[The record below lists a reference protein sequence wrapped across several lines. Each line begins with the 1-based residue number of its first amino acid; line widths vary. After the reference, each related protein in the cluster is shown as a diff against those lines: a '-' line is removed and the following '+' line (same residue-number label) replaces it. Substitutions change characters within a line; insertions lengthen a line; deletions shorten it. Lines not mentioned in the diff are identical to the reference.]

1 MVSSPTS
8 PAPYNLSPGT
18 RVVWMSTGGY
28 AEYTAVDAGS
38 AWRVPDGITL
48 ERACAA
54 ILQGLTALTLI
65 DEAYEVK
72 KGDWVL
78 VPAAAGGTGGWLC
91 QLIKA
96 RGGHVVATAST
107 EEKRKLALS
116 YGAEVAV
123 GYDEAIETVK
133 EKTGGKGVA
142 ASFDGVGKATFDLSL
157 EALARKGTLVSFG
170 NASGPVAP
178 LTISRLTAKNAKVCR
193 PTMVNYLVTR
203 EEKERYAGELW
214 EIMERPGFRIE
225 VHETYPLSEIKKAH
239 TDLEGR
245 KTTGKLLLDP
255 SK

>member
-1 MVSSPTS
+1 M
-8 PAPYNLSPGT
+8 G
-18 RVVWMSTGGY
+18 TGGY
-28 AEYTAVDAGS
+28 AEYTAVS
-38 AWRVPDGITL
+38 AESVWKVPGPIPLD
-48 ERACAA
+48 RACAA

-96 RGGHVVATAST
+96 RGGHVIATAST
-107 EEKRKLALS
+107 PEKRKLAEE
-116 YGAEVAV
+116 YGADVAV
-123 GYDEAIETVK
+123 SYEEAIATVK

-142 ASFDGVGKATFDLSL
+142 ASFDGVGASTFDMSL
-157 EALARKGTLVSFG
+157 EALARKGTVVSFG
-170 NASGPVAP
+170 NASGPVPP

-214 EIMERPGFRIE
+214 EIMERPGFRVE
-225 VHETYPLSEIKKAH
+225 VHETYPLSEIRKAH
-239 TDLEGR
+239 EDLEGR

>member
-1 MVSSPTS
+1 M
-8 PAPYNLSPGT
+8 G
-18 RVVWMSTGGY
+18 TGGY
-28 AEYTAVDAGS
+28 AEYTAIDAGS
-38 AWRVPDGITL
+38 AWRVPDGIPL
-48 ERACAA
+48 DKACAA

-96 RGGHVVATAST
+96 RGGHVIATAST
-107 EEKRKLALS
+107 EEKRKLALE

-123 GYDEAIETVK
+123 SYEEALETVK
-133 EKTGGKGVA
+133 AKTGGQGVKA
-142 ASFDGVGKATFDLSL
+142 VFDGVGKSTFDQSL

-170 NASGPVAP
+170 NASGPVPP
-178 LTISRLTAKNAKVCR
+178 LTIARLSAKNIKICR
-193 PTMVNYLVTR
+193 PSMPNYLATR
-203 EEKERYAGELW
+203 EEKEKCGEEFW
-214 EIMERPGFRIE
+214 GIMQGGGIRCE
-225 VHETYPLSEIKKAH
+225 VHETYPLSEIRRAH
-239 TDLEGR
+239 EDLEGR